1 MITSNLNPKKV
12 EWLTRVWSAWKEVQL
27 TPSRNNSINPER
39 NFMTGNVEDFRHTAF
54 WIKIE

>member
-54 WIKIE
+54 